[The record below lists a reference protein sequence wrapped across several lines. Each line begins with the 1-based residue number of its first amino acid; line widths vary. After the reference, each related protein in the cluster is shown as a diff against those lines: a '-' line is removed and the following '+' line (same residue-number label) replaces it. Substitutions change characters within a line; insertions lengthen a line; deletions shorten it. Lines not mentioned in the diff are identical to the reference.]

1 MPRPGDEAAAET
13 AAPVETAATAATA
26 ETTDAVGAVGAVA
39 ERAAEPAA
47 GSAAEDAKARLRA
60 HWAAAPAPVP
70 PWYRRVSP
78 RLWKVAGGAVA
89 AVTAI
94 VVLAAVLGPD
104 DPARYRLDVQQQ
116 VGDLTRD
123 PDTSGA
129 YAAQNTEMFPD
140 TLGYIRFREHFVA
153 GYRLPGSKDAD
164 FVVVGATGAFASPVR
179 ELDDLLGG
187 VDPALHPDAAGDPH
201 APAAYTAF
209 PPGPLGGALKCT
221 AQPNGN
227 RDVTAICAWA
237 DSTTVG
243 SVTDLNQGPQ
253 NLDLA
258 ALAERTRTVRAAMT
272 RRVDG

>member
-13 AAPVETAATAATA
+13 AAPVETAASAGTA
-26 ETTDAVGAVGAVA
+26 EAADAAGAVA
-39 ERAAEPAA
+39 ERAAEPTAE
-47 GSAAEDAKARLRA
+47 SAAESATARLRA
-60 HWAAAPAPVP
+60 HWAAPPTPVP

-78 RLWKVAGGAVA
+78 RVWKVAGGAVA
-89 AVTAI
+89 VTTAI

-104 DPARYRLDVQQQ
+104 DPVQYRLDVQQQ
-116 VGDLTRD
+116 IGDLTRD
-123 PDTSGA
+123 ADTSGA

-153 GYRLPGSKDAD
+153 GYRLPGSTDAD

-187 VDPALHPDAAGDPH
+187 VDPALHPDAAAGH
-201 APAAYTAF
+201 QVAGAAYTVF

-221 AQPNGN
+221 AQPNGT
-227 RDVTAICAWA
+227 RDVTAVCAWA

-258 ALAERTRTVRAAMT
+258 ALAERTRTIRAAMT
-272 RRVDG
+272 RRVGG